1 MSTPGARQTAKN
13 YAFFG
18 APVGLIVT
26 IDRRLEVGSWL
37 DLGMF
42 VQNVLLAAAGH
53 GLQSCPQETFSRYH
67 RILRPLLSIPAEQ
80 MVVCGISIGRAR
92 DEAKGRLM
100 PRADIAEFAVVRG
113 VRRTECNPNGK
124 DKAMGSRE
132 DLIQSSIPFLR
143 EVKDMTPGAEMERWL
158 NQKYGEGSQLYQD
171 LARLIKLGVEEG
183 WAANQEVEGPNY
195 RRSRILEPMPE
206 TFQFSITAV
215 YMNSTDPRRFKD
227 EDDHDVLRGQYHG
240 HPYGELNLVVPL
252 DKGAELMGLQGWQGP
267 GWTAPD
273 PGSRHYPEVRGG
285 AVIALF
291 YLPAGRISYDFAA
304 PS

>member
-1 MSTPGARQTAKN
+1 
-13 YAFFG
+13 
-18 APVGLIVT
+18 
-26 IDRRLEVGSWL
+26 
-37 DLGMF
+37 
-42 VQNVLLAAAGH
+42 
-53 GLQSCPQETFSRYH
+53 
-67 RILRPLLSIPAEQ
+67 
-80 MVVCGISIGRAR
+80 
-92 DEAKGRLM
+92 
-100 PRADIAEFAVVRG
+100 
-113 VRRTECNPNGK
+113 
-124 DKAMGSRE
+124 MGSRDE
-132 DLIQSSIPFLR
+132 LIQCSIPFLR

-158 NQKYGEGSQLYQD
+158 NQTYGEGSQLYQD
-171 LARLIKLGVEEG
+171 LARLIKPGSRKAG
-183 WAANQEVEGPNY
+183 RRT
-195 RRSRILEPMPE
+195 RRSKVRTIGAAASMEPTPE

-252 DKGAELMGLQGWQGP
+252 DKGAELKGLQGWQGP